1 MTTEYTPTPQDLKTV
16 QAPNVADQLGATLA
30 AAEEA
35 QRTAMGN
42 PSDALAQE
50 QAFALRTAAMDL
62 TAQQLR
68 HDEQR
73 AYVTKQNE
81 PVEAA
86 LRAQNDKQTNE
97 LLGGV
102 AKLGLTAAFMGAA
115 VSHGVQPAVVLGA
128 GMGAGMG
135 LGGVG
140 LMRAQQV
147 NEGIIAEQKAE
158 EQPSPK
164 KAFNLF
170 APLAT
175 MGAVAAMGPAVM
187 MSMSPFSL
195 FNSRSQKPDGLE
207 GPQLDLAA
215 TGPAQKPDQQH
226 DQDGGVTGLAMA
238 ARMRPK
244 PSPMMEMSLKPNLI
258 TPTSRG

>member
-30 AAEEA
+30 AADAA

-68 HDEQR
+68 YDEQR
-73 AYVTKQNE
+73 AYVAKQNE
-81 PVEAA
+81 PIEAA

-115 VSHGVQPAVVLGA
+115 VSHGAQPAVVLGA
-128 GMGAGMG
+128 GMG

-140 LMRAQQV
+140 FMRAQQV
-147 NEGIIAEQKAE
+147 NEKIEAEQKAE
-158 EQPSPK
+158 PPSPK

-187 MSMSPFSL
+187 MRMSPFSL

-215 TGPAQKPDQQH
+215 TGPTQKPDQQL

-238 ARMRPK
+238 TRMRPK
-244 PSPMMEMSLKPNLI
+244 PSPMMEMSFKPNLI